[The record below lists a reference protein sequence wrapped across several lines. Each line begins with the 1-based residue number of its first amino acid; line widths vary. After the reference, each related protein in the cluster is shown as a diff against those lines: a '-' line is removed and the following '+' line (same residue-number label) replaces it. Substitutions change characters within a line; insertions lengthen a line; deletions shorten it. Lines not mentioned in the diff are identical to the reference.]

1 MQSCKNNLARS
12 GRSGKIHQTIL
23 SVPAWFL
30 LGSCLVFA
38 SPAAGTDNL
47 SQGRSALRTGKYAEA
62 AQFFG
67 SALDAGENPEQ
78 SESGLLEV
86 LRITGRYQEAIKRIS
101 PFLSAHPDSASL
113 HLEGGRIYRAVG
125 DYTQAEASLRKSI
138 SLASIQSAIR
148 MDAMRNLADL
158 LEEVGR
164 KGEAHGLWD
173 GLIEEYRQG
182 HVQGSRSLG
191 TVAVAAWR
199 KGFIYDAGDMF
210 LDATDSKLGEV
221 SLEALTDYGYLFL
234 EKYNAT
240 EAMVSFKDCLKINGS
255 YPDALIGMA
264 QAKKYSN
271 DFEVEAYA
279 REALKINPNLVP
291 ARDLLAELALDAEY
305 YDDALREIQTALEV
319 NPVDLESLSLL
330 AVCHFIRG
338 DSDAFEATE
347 KKVLAINPGYGRFYY
362 VLATNLVSRRKYEE
376 AVNFSRKAIAL
387 DPELWSA
394 YVTLGMNLT
403 RIGDLDGGRKA
414 MEQAFEGDRFN
425 AWAVNSLD
433 LFDQMDTFVQSAS
446 DHFRY
451 QMAQEDG
458 PILSSYAAR
467 LAEEAY
473 PKLTRRYGFQPQG
486 PLFVEMFPDHA
497 GFAVRTLG
505 EKGMEGALGVCFGK
519 VIAMDSPR
527 ARNAGTFNWGTTLW
541 HEFTHVI
548 TLQMTHH
555 NIPRWF
561 SEGLSV
567 LEEHRA
573 RPGWGDG
580 IDLAFIKA
588 YKAGKLLK
596 ASELNQGFTRPEN
609 PGQIALAYVQAYL
622 VCAWMEEKYGFES
635 IRQSLRLF
643 AENKPAE
650 EVFLQTLGLNT
661 EAMDAEYARYIDSR
675 VKAIASHINIE
686 TGDTAARRIDKENP
700 DKSTLEQKLKDTP
713 DDFFANLQLGTALQK
728 EGAFEEAE
736 VYLKKAEGF
745 FPQYVEQG
753 NPYQLLAQVYLKTQ
767 RENEAL
773 DQLNKWIRMDGNAR
787 EPLIKAAEIYHR
799 RKDWASLARV
809 LDLSVYIYPYDM
821 RIQKELGET
830 LLQLKDWD
838 PAIAAYQTLVALD
851 TTDPAEAHLDLAEAF
866 FASGNM
872 QAAKKE
878 TLRSLEIA
886 PSYRKAQQLLLK
898 LSGDRTE

>member
-1 MQSCKNNLARS
+1 MQSCKNNTARS
-12 GRSGKIHQTIL
+12 GRSGKICRTVL
-23 SVPAWFL
+23 SVPAWIL
-30 LGSCLVFA
+30 LGSCLA
-38 SPAAGTDNL
+38 LISPAAGTDNL
-47 SQGRSALRTGKYAEA
+47 SQGRSALRTGNYAEA
-62 AQFFG
+62 ARYFA
-67 SALDAGENPEQ
+67 SALDAGENQEQ
-78 SESGLLEV
+78 SQSGLLEV
-86 LRITGRYQEAIKRIS
+86 LRITGRYKEAQNQLVQ
-101 PFLSAHPDSASL
+101 FLSAHPGSASL
-113 HLEGGRIYRAVG
+113 HLEGGRIDRAVG
-125 DYTQAEASLRKSI
+125 DYANAEDSFRKSI

-148 MDAMRNLADL
+148 TEAMRDLADL
-158 LEEVGR
+158 LEYVGR
-164 KGEAHGLWD
+164 KVEARGLWE
-173 GLIEEYRQG
+173 GLIEEYRRG
-182 HVQGSRSLG
+182 NVQGSRRLG

-210 LDATDSKLGEV
+210 LDATDPKVGEV

-264 QAKKYSN
+264 QAKKYTN
-271 DFEVEAYA
+271 DFEVEAYSRA
-279 REALKINPNLVP
+279 ALKINPNLVP
-291 ARDLLAELALDAEY
+291 ARNLLAELALDAEY
-305 YDDALREIQTALEV
+305 YEDALHEIKTALAV
-319 NPVDLESLSLL
+319 NPADLDSLSLL
-330 AVCHFIRG
+330 AVSHFIRG
-338 DSDAFEATE
+338 DTAAFEAAE
-347 KKVLAINPGYGRFYY
+347 KKVLAVNPGYGRFYY

-403 RIGDLDGGRKA
+403 RIGDLEGGRKA
-414 MEQAFEGDRFN
+414 IEQAFEGDQFN

-433 LFDQMDTFVQSAS
+433 LFDQMDTFVQSSS

-451 QMAQEDG
+451 QMAREDG

-473 PKLTRRYGFQPQG
+473 PKLTKRYDFQPQG
-486 PLFVEMFPDHA
+486 PLFVELFPDHA

-505 EKGMEGALGVCFGK
+505 EKGLEGALGVCFGK

-527 ARNAGTFNWGTTLW
+527 AREAGTFNWGTTLW

-548 TLQMTHH
+548 TLQMTNH

-580 IDLAFIKA
+580 IDVAFIRA
-588 YKAGKLLK
+588 YKGGKLLK

-622 VCAWMEEKYGFES
+622 LCEWMEEKYGFES

-650 EVFLQTLGLNT
+650 AVFLRTLGLNAT
-661 EAMDAEYARYIDSR
+661 AMDTEYARYIDSR
-675 VKAIASHINIE
+675 VKAIASRINFE
-686 TGDTAARRIDKENP
+686 TRDAAARGTDRENP
-700 DKSTLEQKLKDTP
+700 DKGSLERKLKDTP
-713 DDFFANLQLGTALQK
+713 NDFFANLQLGAELQK
-728 EGAFEEAE
+728 EGALEEAE
-736 VYLKKAEGF
+736 ACLTKAENL
-745 FPQYVEQG
+745 FPQYVERG
-753 NPYQLLAQVYLKTQ
+753 NPYQLLAQMYLKTQ

-773 DQLNKWIRMDGNAR
+773 DQFNKWIRMDGNAR
-787 EPLIKAAEIYHR
+787 EPLIKAAEIYNR

-809 LDLSVYIYPYDM
+809 LDLSIYIYPYDAK
-821 RIQKELGET
+821 IQKELGET
-830 LLQLKDWD
+830 LLKLKDWD
-838 PAIAAYQTLVALD
+838 PAITAYQTLVALD

-866 FASGNM
+866 YASGNM
-872 QAAKKE
+872 QAAKRE

-886 PSYRKAQQLLLK
+886 PSYRKAQKLLLK
-898 LSGDRTE
+898 LSGDETE